1 MSPFPRER
9 KAKPR
14 FVLSSR
20 AGHAALEKLRQI
32 PSKPAATLS
41 SQSAPSST
49 NTQVNARRNQPYA
62 SRPNKLS
69 HQPRKR
75 LPPVNDVVPKIYSA
89 PQTIGNHPPRSGD
102 QIHLFIDGS
111 NLYSAQYTLF
121 GPDEYLDFSRAIKL
135 IEETIGTI
143 FTHIHFYASYNPRG
157 MKQTEQE
164 KKMSK
169 NEFIFYKSAKKDKRV
184 LFFTGYRSPTS
195 GKEKEVDVKLTA
207 DMISMALM
215 GEVNSIHLMTGDAD
229 FLQAL
234 VTIHQY
240 KPEFPVRLI
249 CIENRILYKGLYMYP
264 ADIIQFTTKPLK
276 IAKKAHVHR
285 IKKDHAALCVA
296 KI

>member
-1 MSPFPRER
+1 MSPFQPRQR
-9 KAKPR
+9 KPKVRYVLSPR
-14 FVLSSR
+14 AGRTALARLNEIVQSAPRTLSPQLSSR
-20 AGHAALEKLRQI
+20 QQNNLPRQ
-32 PSKPAATLS
+32 
-41 SQSAPSST
+41 
-49 NTQVNARRNQPYA
+49 
-62 SRPNKLS
+62 SRPIQRKMRPVQQKNMSIKVTVSNK
-69 HQPRKR
+69 
-75 LPPVNDVVPKIYSA
+75 A
-89 PQTIGNHPPRSGD
+89 PMINKQVISTKSSEET
-102 QIHLFIDGS
+102 HLFIDGS

-121 GPDEYLDFSRAIKL
+121 GPDEYLDFAKAIVL
-135 IEETIGTI
+135 IEKTIGTT
-143 FTHIHFYASYNPRG
+143 FSHIHFYASYNPRG
-157 MKQTEQE
+157 IKQTEQE

-215 GEVNSIHLMTGDAD
+215 DEVKSIHLMTGDAD

-240 KPEFPVRLI
+240 KPDFPVRLL
-249 CIENRILYKGLYMYP
+249 CMENRILYKGLYIYP

-276 IAKKAHVHR
+276 IAKKAKVHL